1 MRCLEHVMMVPLR
14 VQTMTGTLI
23 IQPLIQQV
31 SDDDECSQQTT
42 VTSLI
47 FKTNVLYNISY
58 ILQKLPIH
66 NRYLLPN
73 GLNSRGS
80 KCAIW
85 ICCGRCPTE
94 LLLGAMKIKSFY
106 KSNSYTIIFLK
117 RKTNDLSGIY
127 CFLSL
132 IMYLY
137 SLSYY

>member
-1 MRCLEHVMMVPLR
+1 M
-14 VQTMTGTLI
+14 
-23 IQPLIQQV
+23 
-31 SDDDECSQQTT
+31 
-42 VTSLI
+42 
-47 FKTNVLYNISY
+47 
-58 ILQKLPIH
+58 PIH
-66 NRYLLPN
+66 NTYLLPN

-117 RKTNDLSGIY
+117 RKTNGLSGIY

-132 IMYLY
+132 IMYLN
-137 SLSYY
+137 SLSYYQLKRNCFKDSFKIVSQFHSH